1 MDNLFY
7 LLLIITPFL
16 MLLFV
21 AGLFEKLLIT
31 LWPELEND

>member
-1 MDNLFY
+1 MDNIFY

-21 AGLFEKLLIT
+21 AGLLEKLLLT
-31 LWPELEND
+31 LWPEIED

>member
-7 LLLIITPFL
+7 LLLILTPFL

-21 AGLFEKLLIT
+21 GALFEKLLLT
-31 LWPELEND
+31 LWPEFDE

>member
-21 AGLFEKLLIT
+21 GALLEKLLIT
-31 LWPELEND
+31 LYPELDE